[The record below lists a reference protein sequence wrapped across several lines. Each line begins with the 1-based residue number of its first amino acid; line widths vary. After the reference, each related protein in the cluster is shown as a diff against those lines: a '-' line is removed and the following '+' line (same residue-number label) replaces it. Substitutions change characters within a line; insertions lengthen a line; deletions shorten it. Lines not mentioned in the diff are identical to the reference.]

1 MTEQSAPAELTTQAA
16 NASVLIKLFVFTVC
30 LGMVPVVSY
39 FASLKYIWNGN
50 STYAA
55 ITSVAAANIV
65 LVLYIIFSIIED
77 QQDKIT
83 TPQTRLETKKGKI
96 IHRCS

>member
-1 MTEQSAPAELTTQAA
+1 MGEQSAPAETTQAA
-16 NASVLIKLFVFTVC
+16 NAGVLIKLFVFTLS

-39 FASLKYIWNGN
+39 FASLKYLWSGN

-65 LVLYIIFSIIED
+65 LVLYITFSIIED
-77 QQDKIT
+77 RQDGKT
-83 TPQTRLETKKGKI
+83 TAQTQPETKKKQ
-96 IHRCS
+96 